1 MYKILSFDGGG
12 IRGIVTL
19 TLLQRLEQQV
29 PGFVSRADL
38 YAGTSTGGIIALGLA
53 AGKTIPE
60 LLGLYMQ
67 NGAKIFDDSWLKD
80 IVHIGDIIGAKY
92 DQKGLEKILTA
103 QFGGTTLAQLNK
115 RVLIPSFDLDY
126 VDPDNP
132 KQHAWSPKFF
142 HNFPGSDTDGA
153 ETVVD
158 VALDTSAAPT
168 YFPAHDGFIDGGVLA
183 NNPTMAAVAQTQDNR
198 AQINPR
204 PDLSDLRVLSIGT
217 GTVLGFVKGDHND
230 WGLAQWAQPLINLL
244 LDASMDIAD
253 YQCRQIL
260 RDQYRRL
267 APVFPPGVNIKM
279 DEWKRAN
286 ELVAFANQA
295 DLGDIAAWLGQIGW

>member
-53 AGKTIPE
+53 AGKSLQE
-60 LLGLYMQ
+60 LLELYVN
-67 NGAKIFDDSWLKD
+67 NGEAIFDDSWLKD
-80 IVHIGDIIGAKY
+80 VVHIGDVIGAKY
-92 DQKGLEKILTA
+92 DQKNLKKLLDG
-103 QFGGTTLAQLNK
+103 QFGDLTLAQLKK

-126 VDPDNP
+126 VDPQSPDE
-132 KQHAWSPKFF
+132 HTWGPKFF
-142 HNFPGSDTDGA
+142 HNFPGSDSDGDLP
-153 ETVVD
+153 VVD

-168 YFPAHDGFIDGGVLA
+168 YFPAHDGFVDGGVVA
-183 NNPTMAAVAQTQDNR
+183 NNPTMAAIAQTQDDR

-204 PDLSDLRVLSIGT
+204 PALGDLRVLSVGT
-217 GTVLGFVKGDHND
+217 GTVLSFIKGKNND
-230 WGLAQWAQPLINLL
+230 WGIAQWAEPLISLL
-244 LDASMDIAD
+244 LDASMGIAD

-260 RDQYRRL
+260 RDNYRRL
-267 APVFPPGVNIKM
+267 APVFAPGVNIKL
-279 DEWKRAN
+279 DEWQRAQD
-286 ELVAFANQA
+286 LIDFADQA
-295 DLGDIAAWLGQIGW
+295 DLGDIATWLQQSSW

>member
-29 PGFVSRADL
+29 PGFVSRADF

-53 AGKTIPE
+53 AGKSIQE
-60 LLGLYMQ
+60 LLDLYMK
-67 NGAKIFDDSWLKD
+67 NGKQIFDDSWLKD

-92 DQKGLEKILTA
+92 DQKGLEKILGEE
-103 QFGGTTLAQLNK
+103 FGNLTLAQLNK

-126 VDPDNP
+126 VDPQNP
-132 KQHAWSPKFF
+132 KTHSWSPKFF
-142 HNFPGSDTDGA
+142 HNFPGTDSDGKQS
-153 ETVVD
+153 VVD

-183 NNPTMAAVAQTQDNR
+183 NNPTMAAVAQTQDSR
-198 AQINPR
+198 AQIKPR
-204 PDLSDLRVLSIGT
+204 PALNELLVLSVGT
-217 GTVLGFVKGDHND
+217 GTVLNFIKGKDND
-230 WGLAQWAQPLINLL
+230 WGIAQWAQPLINLL
-244 LDASMDIAD
+244 LDASMGIAD

-260 RDQYRRL
+260 RNNYRRL
-267 APVFPPGVNIKM
+267 APDFPPNVNIKL
-279 DEWKRAN
+279 DEWQRAQD
-286 ELVAFANQA
+286 LVDFANKA
-295 DLGDIAAWLGQIGW
+295 NLGDIAAWLKQTGW